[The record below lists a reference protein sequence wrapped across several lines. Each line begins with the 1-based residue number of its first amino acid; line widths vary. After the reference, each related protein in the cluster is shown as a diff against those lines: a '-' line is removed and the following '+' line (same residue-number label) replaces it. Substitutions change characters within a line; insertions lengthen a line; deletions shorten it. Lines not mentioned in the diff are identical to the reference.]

1 MSKVF
6 AARFSIIGSGPL
18 VTPGDFEVFG
28 HVIDQS
34 LDGYYV
40 GDVAANDIFFD
51 ENILTGQHNR
61 FKVLSVVATGSGAFG
76 GANSSSIHLYAR
88 WDDQDVYDPNGPAGC
103 EGIICKPTPL
113 GISEL
118 PAWTIQGVSEG
129 IIARARNIDMRYV
142 IDPAL
147 NHITKIKY
155 NGSLALIPAF
165 KPVAL
170 KSDGTIVL
178 ADADGLNTQVLI
190 GFTLE
195 SIDVGNKG
203 KVLLTATNAPGVL
216 IGLGFAPNE
225 TILLSK
231 TPGVLTNDFNSF
243 DINTDTIMKV
253 GIADCAND
261 TQSSVATD
269 LIMMTEV
276 LSQP

>member
-6 AARFSIIGSGPL
+6 SARFTILGSIPL
-18 VTPGDFEVFG
+18 ANPGDFEVYGEVVDASF
-28 HVIDQS
+28 
-34 LDGYYV
+34 DGYLPSDV
-40 GDVAANDIFFD
+40 GPDDLFID
-51 ENILTGQHNR
+51 ENIFSGAHNR
-61 FKVLSVVATGSGAFG
+61 YKVLSVIATGSGAFA
-76 GANSSSIHLYAR
+76 GANYNSIHLNAR
-88 WDDQDVYDPNGPAGC
+88 WDDDGSYDPNGPVGV
-103 EGIICKPTPL
+103 GVIGKPTPL

-118 PAWTIQGVSEG
+118 PAWTLQNVSEAV
-129 IIARARNIDMRYV
+129 IARARNIDMRYV

-155 NGSLALIPAF
+155 SGSLDLIPAF

-170 KSDGTIVL
+170 KSNGSIVL
-178 ADADGLNTQVLI
+178 ADADGLNTEVLI

-195 SIDVGNKG
+195 PIAVGGKG
-203 KVLLTATNAPGVL
+203 KVLLTATNAPNVL
-216 IGLGFAPNE
+216 SGLGFAPNE

-231 TPGVLTNDFNSF
+231 TAGVLTNDFNSF